1 MNWEAIGAISEAIG
15 AFGVIVSIVYLAFQ
29 IRQNTRQLEQSER
42 TSVAASVSVSATN
55 YRENRRSIYADAEFS
70 DVCLRGMADPE
81 SLSDLERYRFR
92 LLMSNMM
99 DAQLDM
105 YVQTVV
111 TGFSPETWATQ
122 GQRVIRRVMTT
133 PGGRWFWSKFRED
146 YSTAF
151 RREVDR
157 TLEADVVHFQ
167 EPA

>member
-1 MNWEAIGAISEAIG
+1 M
-15 AFGVIVSIVYLAFQ
+15 
-29 IRQNTRQLEQSER
+29 
-42 TSVAASVSVSATN
+42 SVSATN

-70 DVCLRGMADPE
+70 DVCLRGMTDPDN
-81 SLSDLERYRFR
+81 LSELERYRFR

-122 GQRVIRRVMTT
+122 GQGVVRRVMTT
-133 PGGRWFWSKFRED
+133 PGGRWFWSQYRGD
-146 YSTAF
+146 YTAAC

-157 TLEADVVHFQ
+157 MLDPAMGHIK

>member
-1 MNWEAIGAISEAIG
+1 MNWDAVGAISEAIG
-15 AFGVIVSIVYLAFQ
+15 ALGVIVSIVYLAFQ
-29 IRQNTRQLEQSER
+29 IRQNTKQLEQSER

-81 SLSDLERYRFR
+81 SLSELERYRFR

-133 PGGRWFWSKFRED
+133 PGGRWFWSEYRED
-146 YSTAF
+146 YSAAF

-157 TLEADVVHFQ
+157 TLEADMGHIQ
-167 EPA
+167 EPL